1 MNLYKITGLLS
12 AVTLVVSFAHADFQG
27 VTDTE
32 IKLGMSNALSGNSA
46 ALGTGM
52 KNGATAY
59 FKKLNDGGGV
69 EGRKVNLV
77 SLDDTYE
84 PNKAAENTKKLVET
98 DKVFALFGYVGTP
111 TSTAVLP
118 VVGKNKIVYF
128 APFTGAEF
136 LRNPVNPNVFNV
148 RASYFD
154 ETEAQVEFLTSK
166 LALKKIGI
174 FIQDD
179 AYGAAGE
186 AGVLRALKK
195 RGLNITGKGKYT
207 RNTVDVTAGVTE
219 LKGATPDAVVMVGT
233 YKACAKFVKEA
244 KAAGM
249 KSVFLNVSFVGTAA
263 FVEEVGAD
271 GEGVYITQ
279 VVPSPLDASVPVV
292 KSYQEDMKAA
302 GFNDFDFTS
311 LEGYVAAK
319 ALVEGLKKAGK
330 DLTKFHSTLES
341 LDSDIGGFH
350 VKFTGADHAGSK
362 KVWLTVIKG
371 GKVVTEK

>member
-166 LALKKIGI
+166 LGLKKIGI